1 MHYVVLTYMGKFHV
15 RNVNES
21 RDVAPCGG
29 VCSKSFIKNL
39 FSPYFSL
46 RFKTLVY
53 WKSSWTATKKYI
65 LRLEAQ
71 QYSHPLNR

>member
-1 MHYVVLTYMGKFHV
+1 MISDILCPKINKRRILHHVVLTYMGKFHV

-53 WKSSWTATKKYI
+53 WKSS
-65 LRLEAQ
+65 
-71 QYSHPLNR
+71 

>member
-1 MHYVVLTYMGKFHV
+1 MHKMFQDVSKMTKLVTKLESLKTNLDKFIQEYFHGG
-15 RNVNES
+15 
-21 RDVAPCGG
+21 GG

-53 WKSSWTATKKYI
+53 WKSS
-65 LRLEAQ
+65 
-71 QYSHPLNR
+71 